1 MSILS
6 NRFSFVGPSAWK
18 CVGLAVLSAG
28 VLLGGCTGKLKE
40 ENAALR
46 DENAQIKESLK
57 STETEKAALA
67 TQVQQTQSEK
77 DRLATE
83 LSMAKSTPAPMA
95 PSGYQQGNSDWG
107 NGGSRDSGGRSRGN
121 GGGGGNGDR
130 FVIAGDA
137 LFASGSASL
146 KSDAKKSIDGYLA
159 QIKSAHSVRIEGYTD
174 SDPIKNPTVKN
185 KYGTNAGLSKARAD
199 AVKSYLV
206 SRGVSSGKI
215 STVGKGSAD
224 PKSTKK
230 DSRRVEIVVAE

>member
-1 MSILS
+1 MSNGTLS
-6 NRFSFVGPSAWK
+6 NQFSFLGRNAWK

-67 TQVQQTQSEK
+67 TQMQQTQAEK
-77 DRLATE
+77 DRLAAE
-83 LSMAKSTPAPMA
+83 LAARQAQPQAPMA
-95 PSGYQQGNSDWG
+95 MNQGTDNEWRGTGGSTRNRGNSG
-107 NGGSRDSGGRSRGN
+107 GGSE
-121 GGGGGNGDR
+121 R

-146 KSDAKKSIDGYLA
+146 KSDAKRSIDGYLS
-159 QIKSAHSVRIEGYTD
+159 QIKSAQSVRIEGYTD
-174 SDPIKNPTVKN
+174 SDPIKNPANKS

-215 STVGKGSAD
+215 TTVGRGSEN
-224 PKSTKK
+224 PKATKK

>member
-1 MSILS
+1 MSTLS
-6 NRFSFVGPSAWK
+6 NRFSFVGRNAWK

-67 TQVQQTQSEK
+67 TQMQQTQAEK
-77 DRLATE
+77 DRLAAE
-83 LSMAKSTPAPMA
+83 LAARQSQPQAPMA
-95 PSGYQQGNSDWG
+95 MNQGSDNEW
-107 NGGSRDSGGRSRGN
+107 RGN
-121 GGGGGNGDR
+121 GGGSSRNRGGNSGSER

-137 LFASGSASL
+137 LFAAGQATL
-146 KSDAKKSIDGYLA
+146 KSDAKKSIDRVLS
-159 QIKSAHSVRIEGYTD
+159 QVKSAQSVRIEGYTD
-174 SDPIKNPTVKN
+174 SDPIKNPAVKK
-185 KYGTNAGLSKARAD
+185 KYPTNAALSKARAD

-206 SRGVSSGKI
+206 SRGVSSSKI
-215 STVGKGSAD
+215 TTVGKGSEN
-224 PKSTKK
+224 PKSTKQ

>member
-1 MSILS
+1 MSTGIFS
-6 NRFSFVGPSAWK
+6 NRFSFVGRNAWK

-57 STETEKAALA
+57 STETEKTALA
-67 TQVQQTQSEK
+67 TQVQQTQAEK
-77 DRLATE
+77 DRLAAE
-83 LSMAKSTPAPMA
+83 LSARQSQPVAPLAMNQ
-95 PSGYQQGNSDWG
+95 GGDNEWRGTGGGTRRGGNS
-107 NGGSRDSGGRSRGN
+107 
-121 GGGGGNGDR
+121 GGGNDR

-137 LFASGSASL
+137 LFAAGSASL
-146 KSDAKKSIDGYLA
+146 KSDAKKSIDSYLS
-159 QIKSAHSVRIEGYTD
+159 QIKSAHSVRVEGYTD

-206 SRGVSSGKI
+206 SRGVSSSKI
-215 STVGKGSAD
+215 TTVGKGSEN
-224 PKSTKK
+224 PKATKK